1 MSKPMKPAKAW
12 AVVSPSDKLAYNE
25 HNEFHILRRKR
36 DDQRMAKY
44 GFRAL
49 RVRILDDAAVERA
62 IAALRTAID
71 TAEKLYD
78 LASEEAALYK
88 DAIRDLGGRP

>member
-1 MSKPMKPAKAW
+1 MKPARAW

-49 RVRILDDAAVERA
+49 RVRIIEDAAVERVIA
-62 IAALRTAID
+62 ILRT
-71 TAEKLYD
+71 TLRLEGYD
-78 LASEEAALYK
+78 HNVIK
-88 DAIRDLGGRP
+88 GAIRDLGGRP

>member
-62 IAALRTAID
+62 IAVLRCADAHIGTDGSSSPDIHA
-71 TAEKLYD
+71 
-78 LASEEAALYK
+78 
-88 DAIRDLGGRP
+88 AIRDLGGKP

>member
-1 MSKPMKPAKAW
+1 MKPARAW

-62 IAALRTAID
+62 IAVLRAAEANLGTAYPFTSDIH
-71 TAEKLYD
+71 A
-78 LASEEAALYK
+78 
-88 DAIRDLGGRP
+88 AIRDLGGRP